1 MKKKILIAVLS
12 LGVFAFLGI
21 GVVSAEQVQND
32 SKQTSARP
40 QFGMGRHPIENIQQR
55 ELHRQALADFLKINI
70 ADLQTQ
76 IQSGKTLEQ
85 IALAQGIGVDELKA
99 FFDKQRQIHMDAMK
113 IQLAADL
120 ASGKITQAQM
130 DARIQRMSEKKD
142 QVTHFA
148 QRMGKEKSGV
158 HGPRNFLGHKG
169 MGMMR

>member
-1 MKKKILIAVLS
+1 MNKKTLIAVLS
-12 LGVFAFLGI
+12 LGIFAFSGI
-21 GVVSAEQVQND
+21 GIASAQQVQND

-40 QFGMGRHPIENIQQR
+40 QFGMGRHRIENTQQR

-85 IALAQGIGVDELKA
+85 IALAQGIGADELKA
-99 FFDKQRQIHMDAMK
+99 FFDTQRQIH
-113 IQLAADL
+113 
-120 ASGKITQAQM
+120 M

-158 HGPRNFLGHKG
+158 HGPRNFFGHKG